1 MKKIILSLLATAMI
15 TTGLMAGGSIAPIDE
30 PLCETVFVET
40 QKDLYI
46 GGSVY
51 GTQLA
56 LDGEIDWFSTGFLNN
71 ISYGLGVQGGYV
83 FLRNGDFSTAV
94 EGRLG
99 TTFASN
105 GELDQTSAAI
115 FVKPAYDFGVIT
127 GYALVGYAWSDFDVD
142 YTDVFSYTVN
152 DSGFA
157 WGVGISGDVTD
168 SVEIF
173 VDYVLNSDIDDVV
186 ELPYGDG
193 GVRNGIVSLGVNYKF

>member
-1 MKKIILSLLATAMI
+1 MKKIILSLLASVMV
-15 TTGLMAGGSIAPIDE
+15 TTGLMAGGSIVPIE
-30 PLCETVFVET
+30 EYVPEVVVIET
-40 QKDLYI
+40 QKDLYV

-71 ISYGLGVQGGYV
+71 ISYGVGVQGGYV

-99 TTFASN
+99 TTFAAN

-115 FVKPAYDFGVIT
+115 FAKPAYDFGAVS
-127 GYALVGYAWSDFDVD
+127 GYALVGYAWSDFEVD
-142 YTDVFSYTVN
+142 YVDAFSYTVK

-157 WGVGISGDVTD
+157 WGVGASGDVTD

-173 VDYVLNSDIDDVV
+173 VDYVFNSDIGDVV
-186 ELPYGDG
+186 ELPYG
-193 GVRNGIVSLGVNYKF
+193 GVRNDVISLGVNYKF